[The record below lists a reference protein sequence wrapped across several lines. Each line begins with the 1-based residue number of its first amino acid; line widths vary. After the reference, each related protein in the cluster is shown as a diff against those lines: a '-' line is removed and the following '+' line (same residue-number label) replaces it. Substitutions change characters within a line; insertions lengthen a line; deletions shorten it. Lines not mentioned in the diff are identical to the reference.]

1 MAAVPGGESHPL
13 APASVPASVAPDS
26 ANPDSVAPKPRRR
39 FSLRLTSLWSGSTP
53 VRASLFGEI
62 LDWLLV
68 PLLLLWPISV
78 ALTYVATK
86 SLANAPFDRAMS
98 NQAQLLADH
107 VRIEGGRTVL
117 NLPPAARDLLRA
129 DEIDQVYYQVI
140 GRQGE
145 IVSGER
151 DLAPPDDENT
161 PAPGRVLYSNQ
172 FYKGVE
178 VRVAVLAVDTPDV
191 QLSGKGNGGGRA
203 PLVQVAETLEKRS
216 QLAGELVKGVILP
229 QFVILPVAVLLVWFG
244 LVRGLVPLS
253 RLTERIRARQP
264 ADLSPIDPGAAPEE
278 VAPLIR
284 SINQLMQRLD
294 LSLQGQQR
302 FIANAAHQLRTPLA
316 GLKTQTE
323 LALRQA
329 HPGGDSAELRNSLTQ
344 MALSTER
351 AARMVNQLLALTRAE
366 REGRGDA
373 AGGFTTVDVAALVGE
388 RVRDWVPAA
397 LAKRIDLGLEIGG
410 PLPLWISGDALLLQE
425 LVNNLLDNAI
435 RYTPEGGVITA
446 RALRT
451 DSSAVI
457 EVEDSG
463 IGIPEAERELVFE
476 RFYRVLGSDP
486 EGRNLEGS
494 GLGLSI
500 VREIAT
506 RHRAWVGVRDNP
518 AGGGTV
524 FSVSFSLT
532 GTVTPPAGRPL
543 WRPP

>member
-1 MAAVPGGESHPL
+1 MSSI
-13 APASVPASVAPDS
+13 PATKTVPAAP
-26 ANPDSVAPKPRRR
+26 PRRR
-39 FSLRLTSLWSGSTP
+39 FSLRLTSLFGDRAP

-86 SLANAPFDRAMS
+86 SLANAPFDRAMA

-107 VRIEGGRTVL
+107 VKVESGRTIL
-117 NLPPAARDLLRA
+117 ALPAAARDLLRA
-129 DEIDQVYYQVI
+129 DENDQAYYQVI

-145 IVSGER
+145 FVAGER
-151 DLAPPDDENT
+151 DLPGPDEEDI
-161 PAPGRVLYSNQ
+161 PGAGHVQYRNRIYR
-172 FYKGVE
+172 GTE
-178 VRVAVLAVDTPDV
+178 VRIALLAIDLPD
-191 QLSGKGNGGGRA
+191 QPRGTGSAARP
-203 PLVQVAETLEKRS
+203 PLVQVAETLENRS

-253 RLTERIRARQP
+253 RLTERIRARKP

-284 SINQLMQRLD
+284 SINDLMQRLD
-294 LSLQGQQR
+294 ASLQGQQR

-329 HPGGDSAELRNSLTQ
+329 RPGGDSAELRDSLHQ

-351 AARMVNQLLALTRAE
+351 AARMVSQLLALTRAE
-366 REGRGDA
+366 REGRGEAA
-373 AGGFTTVDVAALVGE
+373 AGFVAVDLAALVRE

-397 LAKRIDLGLEIGG
+397 LAKRIDLGLEDLG
-410 PLPLWISGDALLLQE
+410 PADLSIDGDPVLLQE

-446 RALRT
+446 RARRDHGL
-451 DSSAVI
+451 VLI

-494 GLGLSI
+494 GLGLAI

-506 RHRAWVGVRDNP
+506 RHRARVTVRDNP
-518 AGGGTV
+518 AGSGTLFGV
-524 FSVSFSLT
+524 AF
-532 GTVTPPAGRPL
+532 PARVPAPGAPG
-543 WRPP
+543 

>member
-1 MAAVPGGESHPL
+1 VLPGTAARSADDA
-13 APASVPASVAPDS
+13 APRTA
-26 ANPDSVAPKPRRR
+26 APKRR
-39 FSLRLTSLWSGSTP
+39 FSLRLTSLFGDGAP

-86 SLANAPFDRAMS
+86 SLANSPFDRAMG

-107 VRIEGGRTVL
+107 VRFESGRTVL
-117 NLPPAARDLLRA
+117 ALPPAARDLLRA
-129 DEIDQVYYQVI
+129 DEVDQVYYQVI

-145 IVSGER
+145 IVAGET
-151 DLAPPDDENT
+151 DLPPPDEEDIPSAGHLQYRN
-161 PAPGRVLYSNQ
+161 G
-172 FYKGVE
+172 FYRGAE
-178 VRVAVLAVDTPDV
+178 VRIAALAVDPQD
-191 QLSGKGNGGGRA
+191 GPRA
-203 PLVQVAETLEKRS
+203 AAPAAAHPALVQVAETLEKRS

-264 ADLSPIDPGAAPEE
+264 ADLSPIDAGAAPEE

-284 SINQLMQRLD
+284 SINDLMRRLD

-329 HPGGDSAELRNSLTQ
+329 RPGGDTAELRDSLKQ

-351 AARMVNQLLALTRAE
+351 AARMVSQLLSLTRAE
-366 REGRGDA
+366 REGRGEA
-373 AGGFTTVDVAALVGE
+373 AGVFGPVDLGALLRE

-397 LAKRIDLGLEIGG
+397 LAKRIDLGLEHGTG
-410 PLPLWISGDALLLQE
+410 PSPVIDGDPVLLQE

-446 RALRT
+446 RTRRAEGL
-451 DSSAVI
+451 AVI

-463 IGIPEAERELVFE
+463 IGIAEGERELVFE

-500 VREIAT
+500 VREIAM
-506 RHRAWVGVRDNP
+506 RHRARVTLRDNP
-518 AGGGTV
+518 AGGGTI
-524 FSVSFSLT
+524 FSVLF
-532 GTVTPPAGRPL
+532 PL
-543 WRPP
+543 PGSTRSPETMGGPEP